1 MKKLSMIIILLICL
15 FCLPFSFADI
25 KAANDNKIINNNEI
39 IIEGITDG
47 EVAEKPNIKFYILNP
62 DVTTTYQITF
72 DNNETFEFSYQ
83 NNSKNI
89 TLPLSKNGNI
99 DYLNPY
105 VAINNLKSYTINNQ
119 DFTIINQK
127 NEELTFSIK
136 DGIIDINGYQYTN
149 NLFEK
154 EINQDNLLITKK
166 DGYYYVDDLNT
177 MVLVDQPITAVSII
191 KEEKNKIVSATLND
205 QPITTNT
212 TLKSTMFD
220 NGEYV
225 LKITDSL
232 GNIKTIKF
240 TLNNE
245 AYISEVIKALL
256 EGTKNTV
263 IIFVVTLLFSL
274 PLGLMGCLFK
284 KVKFTPFKKIKN
296 CKFNP
301 LKFIL
306 DIYTWVIRGTPLL
319 LQLFVV
325 YFGLPIIFGEKF
337 SLAALPAACI
347 TFVIN
352 YAAYF
357 IEIFRGGLETINKGQ
372 FDACYVLGMSKF
384 QTYIRIIIPQ
394 TIKKVLP
401 SITNEA
407 ITLVKDTA
415 LASVITVADLLF
427 FTKQKVSL
435 DFRMDAYFVAA
446 IIYLVFSLI
455 IVFIFRK
462 IEKKY
467 SYYN

>member
-25 KAANDNKIINNNEI
+25 KAADNNNKI

-47 EVAEKPNIKFYILNP
+47 EEVSKPNIKFYILNP

-83 NNSKNI
+83 NNSKSI
-89 TLPLSKNGNI
+89 TLPLSKDGNI
-99 DYLNPY
+99 DYQNPY
-105 VAINNLKSYTINNQ
+105 VVINNLKSYNINNQ
-119 DFTIINQK
+119 EITIINQK

-136 DGIIDINGYQYTN
+136 EGVIDINGYQYTN

-154 EINQDNLLITKK
+154 VINQDNLLITKK

-177 MVLVDQPITAVSII
+177 MVLLDKQITAVSII

-256 EGTKNTV
+256 EGTKNTI

-372 FDACYVLGMSKF
+372 FDACYVLGMSKV

-427 FTKQKVSL
+427 YTKQKVSL

-446 IIYLVFSLI
+446 IIYLIFSLI

>member
-1 MKKLSMIIILLICL
+1 MKKLSIIFILLISL
-15 FCLPFSFADI
+15 LCLPFSFADI
-25 KAANDNKIINNNEI
+25 KATNNNEINNNI

-62 DVTTTYQITF
+62 DIITTYQISF
-72 DNNETFEFSYQ
+72 DNEETFEFSYK

-89 TLPLSKNGNI
+89 TLPLSKDGNI
-99 DYLNPY
+99 DYVNPY
-105 VAINNLKSYTINNQ
+105 VVINNLKSYNINNQ
-119 DFTIINQK
+119 DITIINQK
-127 NEELTFSIK
+127 NEELTFSIE
-136 DGIIDINGYQYTN
+136 DGVIDINGYQYTSS
-149 NLFEK
+149 LFEK
-154 EINQDNLLITKK
+154 AINEENLLITKK
-166 DGYYYVDDLNT
+166 EGYYYVDDLNT
-177 MVLVDQPITAVSII
+177 MISVDKQIIAVSII

-232 GNIKTIKF
+232 GNVKTIKF

-245 AYISEVIKALL
+245 PYISEVIKALL
-256 EGTKNTV
+256 EGTKNTI

-274 PLGLMGCLFK
+274 PLGLIGCLLK
-284 KVKFTPFKKIKN
+284 KTKFTPFRKIKN

>member
-1 MKKLSMIIILLICL
+1 MKKLSMIIILLISL
-15 FCLPFSFADI
+15 LCLPFSFADI
-25 KAANDNKIINNNEI
+25 KAANNNEINNNKI

-47 EVAEKPNIKFYILNP
+47 EVASKPNIKFYILNP

-83 NNSKNI
+83 NNSKSI
-89 TLPLSKNGNI
+89 TLPLSKDGNI

-105 VAINNLKSYTINNQ
+105 VVINNLKSYNINNQ
-119 DFTIINQK
+119 DITIINQK

-154 EINQDNLLITKK
+154 VINQDNLLITKK
-166 DGYYYVDDLNT
+166 DGSYYVDDLNS
-177 MVLVDQPITAVSII
+177 MVSVDKQITAVSII

-212 TLKSTMFD
+212 TLKATMFD
-220 NGEYV
+220 NGEYI

-232 GNIKTIKF
+232 GNVKTITF

-256 EGTKNTV
+256 EGTKNTI

-415 LASVITVADLLF
+415 LASVITIADLLF